1 MNVTVND
8 TVKEMLETAS
18 DKAIK
23 LVAVN
28 RAYHAQLALI
38 DKKTKL
44 ICFRFLTDEKLE
56 PVERE
61 LLSDDLVRLQEARQR
76 VVQEVLNLNII

>member
-1 MNVTVND
+1 MAD

-18 DKAIK
+18 DKAAQH
-23 LVAVN
+23 VAVN
-28 RAYHAQLALI
+28 RAFHAQLELI

-44 ICFRFLTDEKLE
+44 ICLRFLTDEKIE

-61 LLSDDLVRLQEARQR
+61 LLSADLIRLQTARNQ
-76 VVQEVLNLNII
+76 VVQKVLNHNTL

>member
-1 MNVTVND
+1 MNN
-8 TVKEMLETAS
+8 TVKEMLETIS
-18 DKAIK
+18 DKAVE

-44 ICFRFLTDEKLE
+44 ICLRFLTATKLE

-61 LLSDDLVRLQEARQR
+61 LLSADLVRLQTARNK
-76 VVQEVLNLNII
+76 VVQDVLNHNIL

>member
-1 MNVTVND
+1 MNDN
-8 TVKEMLETAS
+8 VKEMLENVS
-18 DKAIK
+18 NKAVEH
-23 LVAVN
+23 VAVN

-44 ICFRFLTDEKLE
+44 ICLRFITGERIE

-61 LLSDDLVRLQEARQR
+61 LLSADLVRLQATRNG
-76 VVQEVLNLNII
+76 VVQKVLNHNIL

>member
-1 MNVTVND
+1 MNHI
-8 TVKEMLETAS
+8 VKEMLETAS
-18 DKAIK
+18 KKAVE

-28 RAYHAQLALI
+28 RANYAQLTLI

-44 ICFRFLTDEKLE
+44 ICLRFLKDAEIE

-61 LLSDDLVRLQEARQR
+61 LLAADLVCLQATRQK
-76 VVQEVLNLNII
+76 VVQEILNHNTL

>member
-1 MNVTVND
+1 MNHI
-8 TVKEMLETAS
+8 VKEMLETAS
-18 DKAIK
+18 SKAVE

-28 RAYHAQLALI
+28 RANYAQLTLI

-44 ICFRFLTDEKLE
+44 ICLRFLKDAEIE

-61 LLSDDLVRLQEARQR
+61 LLAADLVHLQAIRNKM
-76 VVQEVLNLNII
+76 VHIILSLNTL